1 MPLNVI
7 NMLMPKFIG
16 SVIDGVN
23 TSTRQRIKN
32 TYGIIILTLIGRGAS
47 GLKFYGSL
55 NNFSLFINNLFT
67 DLVFLIHINPKT
79 QAAIDSHKA

>member
-32 TYGIIILTLIGRGAS
+32 TYGIMILTLIGRGAS
-47 GLKFYGSL
+47 GLKFNGILKKKFIIYQQFIYTPS
-55 NNFSLFINNLFT
+55 FS
-67 DLVFLIHINPKT
+67 HPY
-79 QAAIDSHKA
+79 QS